1 MPDDDPGGSGPET
14 RPSLRDRIDAALQA
28 SVDRCARCQACGNQ
42 VDAVLAVVAPLIPA
56 DDQVSVSREDLRM
69 AAAIADRMNVADSD
83 GVHAQM
89 TVPEMAVFDRL
100 SAAAEVTG

>member
-1 MPDDDPGGSGPET
+1 
-14 RPSLRDRIDAALQA
+14 
-28 SVDRCARCQACGNQ
+28 
-42 VDAVLAVVAPLIPA
+42 
-56 DDQVSVSREDLRM
+56 M